1 MLRGFGL
8 HDFLEAAASD
18 TALLGVKFRVAES
31 ARLDHV
37 CEWEDGSWRIQSAKI
52 RLALGLQYEA
62 NIDLRLAG
70 MVALCDGRHTLGEI
84 LEKTAQTLG
93 EDLQRMTPNCL
104 ALMRQL
110 IERGFLIPAG

>member
-1 MLRGFGL
+1 
-8 HDFLEAAASD
+8 
-18 TALLGVKFRVAES
+18 
-31 ARLDHV
+31 
-37 CEWEDGSWRIQSAKI
+37 
-52 RLALGLQYEA
+52 
-62 NIDLRLAG
+62 

-84 LEKTAQTLG
+84 LEETAQTLG